1 MTRFVLMSVA
11 ASLLCF
17 VAYLICLKYDSRLLF
32 RRIILLSILP
42 FSLVF
47 PLIHIHNDVLP
58 SVIPPVYLETVP
70 AVFQRGSSLSP
81 ELPRNSVGIMQNIA
95 VVVYFFVFAMLLLLS
110 VISLLKVLR
119 RLNSYTFQTSG
130 DCKVAFLDEEMSSFS
145 FFKYIVVGCKGLSED
160 DISAVLAHEK
170 IHAQQM
176 HTLDLLFVRLLC
188 CLMWFN
194 PIAWFVLKELRL
206 LHECVADSGAVARL
220 GYTEYLNL
228 LFRQST
234 GEAYHKI
241 TNSFATFISYRI
253 KMIKFGKKSH
263 FAKLIVVSIVL
274 IAVLTSLTVS
284 PSGRTYDIP
293 DGEYVDGEGMS
304 VLIKKGK
311 PMGHRWYT
319 VDIPVDLDP
328 KTELFEDRSLAD
340 ARFDELKEK
349 WRYSELVTAKPIDSQ
364 GDTIYELRYTN
375 DGSNWLAL
383 KQQNQPYVSMAEID
397 DAVLADVYSS
407 ILKNVVCDCD
417 TIREH
422 RMVLRFTVDTLCKA
436 VDWQV
441 VKGEEYIGD
450 GFYSALSALSD
461 LTIAFSPSK
470 VCNRKVQSY
479 FYLPIIFLK

>member
-1 MTRFVLMSVA
+1 MTRFVLMSVV

-17 VAYLICLKYDSRLLF
+17 VAYLVGLKYDSRLVF

-42 FSLVF
+42 FCFVF
-47 PLIHIHNDVLP
+47 PLIQIHNDVLP
-58 SVIPPVYLETVP
+58 SVIPPVYFETVP
-70 AVFQRGSSLSP
+70 LVFQQVSSSSP
-81 ELPRNSVGIMQNIA
+81 ELPMNSVGFMQNITF
-95 VVVYFFVFAMLLLLS
+95 VVYFFVFALLLLLS
-110 VISLLKVLR
+110 IISLLKVLR
-119 RLNSYTFQTSG
+119 RLKSYTFQTSG
-130 DCKVAFLDEEMSSFS
+130 DCKVAFTDEETSSFS

-176 HTLDLLFVRLLC
+176 HTLDLLYVRFLC
-188 CLMWFN
+188 CIMWFN
-194 PIAWFVLKELRL
+194 PIAWLVLKELRL
-206 LHECVADSGAVARL
+206 LHECVADSGAVVRL

-234 GEAYHKI
+234 GVAYHKI

-253 KMIKFGKKSH
+253 KMMKYGKKSH
-263 FAKLIVVSIVL
+263 LAKHVVTSIVL

-284 PSGRTYDIP
+284 PSVQTYDIP
-293 DGEYVDGEGMS
+293 DGEYVDVEGMS

-311 PMGHRWYT
+311 PVGHRCFT
-319 VDIPVDLDP
+319 VDIPLDLDP
-328 KTELFEDRSLAD
+328 KTELFTERSLAE

-349 WRYSELVTAKPIDSQ
+349 WRYSELVSAKPIDSL
-364 GDTIYELRYTN
+364 GDTVYELRYAN

-383 KQQNQPYVSMAEID
+383 KQQNLPYVSMAEID

-407 ILKNVVCDCD
+407 ISKNVVCECD

-441 VKGEEYIGD
+441 VKGEEYIGY
-450 GFYSALSALSD
+450 GFYSALSAMSD
-461 LTIAFSPSK
+461 LTIAYSPSK